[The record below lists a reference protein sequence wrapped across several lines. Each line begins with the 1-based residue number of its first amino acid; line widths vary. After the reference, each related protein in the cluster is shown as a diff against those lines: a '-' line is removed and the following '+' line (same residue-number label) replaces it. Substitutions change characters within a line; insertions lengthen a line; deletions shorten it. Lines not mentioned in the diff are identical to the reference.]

1 MSLLL
6 LLGSATILIA
16 VTGRRPDTL
25 IGHTLTGCLLIGGLM
40 SWSAFVLGPISGFMI
55 AAGYRSSE
63 LAADRFAADLVGAR
77 GAALPAWLSA
87 RGTWPTNP
95 VHRARL
101 RVAGSHPSPQRRQQ
115 LDQPDRRPTSR
126 RRPRWSIRRGSE
138 PGQQLCLDIHV
149 RPADLIPEP
158 RLPASI
164 LEKLVPVSLESSNR
178 WPAQTA
184 APACPVSCSRVVAL
198 SC

>member
-1 MSLLL
+1 VGWWLLVLSLLL

-16 VTGRRPDTL
+16 VTGWRPDTL

-95 VHRARL
+95 VYRARL

-115 LDQPDRRPTSR
+115 LWINRTDDQPRGAGLDGRSAGVQSQGSSSVSTFTCAPPT
-126 RRPRWSIRRGSE
+126 
-138 PGQQLCLDIHV
+138 
-149 RPADLIPEP
+149 
-158 RLPASI
+158 
-164 LEKLVPVSLESSNR
+164 
-178 WPAQTA
+178 
-184 APACPVSCSRVVAL
+184 
-198 SC
+198 